1 MNEYR
6 VKVGIRNNLLLKAIE
21 GTGCKSVAEFCRN
34 NGLNVN
40 YVNSIVCMRVAPL
53 NKSGEFSQIA
63 KELMEVLGAC
73 PTDLWTVE
81 QLTIKLSKNSVERD
95 IDFASMQAALGC
107 NSGFPI
113 ITELP
118 ESAAQSSELKK
129 IIKQSLDGLTMR
141 ERQVISMRH
150 GQDMMLTEIA
160 DDIGVGKERVRQI
173 EAKALRKL
181 RDPNRFKS
189 LHKLK

>member
-53 NKSGEFSQIA
+53 NKSGEFSKIA